1 MKTPSLTLA
10 AFALFAVGCV
20 EPTPTSPEASARTLT
35 GGPLFANQGNG
46 VVHRVSVGGHD
57 ADLFEG
63 DKNFSLIALEHGDG
77 SVTGQW
83 TDMFGK
89 DPDGNPL
96 GGVHIE
102 VDCLSVVGNQATI
115 GGVITNGTSAGVDV
129 TGQRALTRVW
139 DFGNSANDAPDAIS
153 FSFFPTGNL
162 TCTQQL
168 NFFTLLVMT
177 DGQVTV
183 D

>member
-10 AFALFAVGCV
+10 AFALFAVGCT
-20 EPTPTSPEASARTLT
+20 EPTPTSPEASARSLI

-46 VVHRVSVGGHD
+46 VVHRVSAGGHD
-57 ADLFEG
+57 ADNFPA
-63 DKNFSLIALEHGDG
+63 DKNYSLIAIEYGDG
-77 SVTGQW
+77 SVGGQW
-83 TDMFGK
+83 IDMFGG
-89 DPDGNPL
+89 DQ
-96 GGVHIE
+96 GGLHVD

-115 GGVITNGTSAGVDV
+115 GGVIKNGTINGVDV

-139 DFGNSANDAPDAIS
+139 DFGKSANDPPDAIS
-153 FSFFPTGNL
+153 FSFNNTGNL

-168 NFFTLLVMT
+168 NFPQLAMT
-177 DGQVTV
+177 DGQVTI